1 MNSSTHSPSLVWAA
15 ALAITAPTPF
25 IGSAY
30 PPAPD
35 YQFYGLVRNEW
46 GDPLNVNGASVFVT
60 STNATSAIAPIATSR
75 QPGINYRLIVPM
87 DSARSP
93 KGDPA
98 PFLSLR
104 QSQAFQLKV
113 QIGATTY
120 LPIEM
125 ILSRQIGEPAG
136 TARLDLTLGVDSDGD
151 GLPDAWE
158 LANGLNPNDPN
169 DADGD
174 ADGDGLSNRKEYM
187 AGTFAFDPNDGF
199 RLTLTGMIAGAS
211 EMEFLAIRGRTY
223 RIQASANL
231 QQWTPVDFGV
241 LTGNVPGALQST
253 YPAPDV
259 RMLKVRVP
267 FQPDATNR
275 FFRAM
280 VQ

>member
-1 MNSSTHSPSLVWAA
+1 MNSSTHSPSLAWAA
-15 ALAITAPTPF
+15 ALALTALTSF
-25 IGSAY
+25 TAFAY

-35 YQFYGLVRNEW
+35 FQFYGLVRNEW
-46 GDPLNVNGASVFVT
+46 GEPLNVNGAAVFIV
-60 STNATSAIAPIATSR
+60 STNATSAIAPIAIST
-75 QPGINYRLIVPM
+75 QPGINYRLTVPM

-113 QIGATTY
+113 QIGTTTY

-125 ILSRQIGEPAG
+125 VLSRPIGEPAG

-158 LANGLNPNDPN
+158 SANGLDPNDPN

-174 ADGDGLSNRKEYM
+174 KDGDGISNRKEYL

-199 RLTLTGMIAGAS
+199 RLALAGVNSSDSTLQ
-211 EMEFLAIRGRTY
+211 FLAIRGRTY
-223 RIQASANL
+223 TVQASADL
-231 QQWTPVDFGV
+231 QQWTSVSFRV
-241 LTGNVPGALQST
+241 LTG
-253 YPAPDV
+253 
-259 RMLKVRVP
+259 
-267 FQPDATNR
+267 
-275 FFRAM
+275 
-280 VQ
+280 